1 MATIHVDGKE
11 YEVNGADNLL
21 EACLSLGLDIPY
33 FCWHPALGSVG
44 ACRQCAVKQYQ
55 NAEDTRGRLVMSCM
69 TPASDGTFISIDDE
83 EAKQF
88 RESVVEWLMTNHPH
102 DCPVCEEGGNC
113 HLQDMTVMTG
123 HSFRRYR
130 FTKRTHR
137 NQDLGPFISHEMNR
151 CIACYRCVRYY
162 KDYADGTDLGVYG
175 AHDNVYFGRPED
187 GTLESE
193 FSGNL
198 VEICPTGVF
207 TDKTHSERYNRKWDM
222 QFAPSI
228 CQQCSIGCNISP
240 GERYGEL
247 RRIENR
253 YNGTVNHYFLCD
265 RGRFGYGY
273 VNLKDRPRQPVQ
285 RRGDDFITLNAEQAM
300 QGAADILRQSKKVI
314 GIGSPRASV
323 ESNFALRE
331 LVGEENFYTGIAH
344 GEQER
349 LQLALK
355 VLREG
360 GIYTPALREIE
371 SYDAVLVL
379 GEDVTQTGARV
390 ALAVR
395 QAVKGKAREMAAAQK
410 VADWQIAAILNIGQ
424 RAKHPLFVTNVDDTR
439 LDDIA
444 AWTYRAPVED
454 QARLG
459 FAIAH
464 ALDNSAPAVDGI
476 EPELQSKIDVI
487 VQALAGAKK
496 PLIISG
502 TNAGRLGFAI
512 AHALDNSAPAVDGI
526 EPELQSKIDVIVQ
539 ALAGAK
545 KPLIISGT
553 NAGSLEVIQAAA
565 NVAKA
570 LKGRGADVGITMIAR
585 SVNSMGLGIMG
596 GGSLEEAL
604 TELETGRA
612 DAVVVLENDLHRH
625 ASATRVNAAL
635 AKAPLVMVVDHQ
647 RTAIMEN
654 AHLVLSAASFAE
666 SDGTV
671 INNEGR
677 AQRFFQVYD
686 PAYYDSKTVMLESWR
701 WLHSLHSTLLSREVD
716 WTQLDHVID
725 AVVAKIPE
733 LAGIKD
739 AAPDATFRI
748 RGQKL
753 AREPHR
759 YSGRTAMRANI
770 SVHEPRQP
778 QDIDTMFTFSME
790 GNNQPTAHRS
800 QVPFAWA
807 PGWNSPQ
814 AWNKFQDEVGGKLR
828 FGDPGVRLFE
838 TSENGLDYFTS
849 VPARFQPQDGK
860 WRIAP
865 YYHLFGSDELSQRAP
880 VFQCRMPQPYIK
892 LNPADAAKLG
902 VNAGTRVSFSYDGNT
917 VTLPVEIAE
926 GLTAGQVGLP
936 MGMSGIAPV
945 LAGAHLEDLK
955 EAQQ

>member
-1 MATIHVDGKE
+1 
-11 YEVNGADNLL
+11 
-21 EACLSLGLDIPY
+21 
-33 FCWHPALGSVG
+33 
-44 ACRQCAVKQYQ
+44 
-55 NAEDTRGRLVMSCM
+55 
-69 TPASDGTFISIDDE
+69 DGTFISIDDE

-502 TNAGRLGFAI
+502 TNAG
-512 AHALDNSAPAVDGI
+512 
-526 EPELQSKIDVIVQ
+526 
-539 ALAGAK
+539 
-545 KPLIISGT
+545 
-553 NAGSLEVIQAAA
+553 SLEVIQAAA

-625 ASATRVNAAL
+625 ASAIRVNAAL

-880 VFQCRMPQPYIK
+880 VFQSRMPQPYIK

>member
-1 MATIHVDGKE
+1 M
-11 YEVNGADNLL
+11 
-21 EACLSLGLDIPY
+21 
-33 FCWHPALGSVG
+33 
-44 ACRQCAVKQYQ
+44 
-55 NAEDTRGRLVMSCM
+55 
-69 TPASDGTFISIDDE
+69 
-83 EAKQF
+83 
-88 RESVVEWLMTNHPH
+88 
-102 DCPVCEEGGNC
+102 
-113 HLQDMTVMTG
+113 
-123 HSFRRYR
+123 
-130 FTKRTHR
+130 
-137 NQDLGPFISHEMNR
+137 
-151 CIACYRCVRYY
+151 RCVNWW
-162 KDYADGTDLGVYG
+162 A
-175 AHDNVYFGRPED
+175 
-187 GTLESE
+187 
-193 FSGNL
+193 
-198 VEICPTGVF
+198 
-207 TDKTHSERYNRKWDM
+207 
-222 QFAPSI
+222 
-228 CQQCSIGCNISP
+228 
-240 GERYGEL
+240 
-247 RRIENR
+247 
-253 YNGTVNHYFLCD
+253 
-265 RGRFGYGY
+265 
-273 VNLKDRPRQPVQ
+273 
-285 RRGDDFITLNAEQAM
+285 
-300 QGAADILRQSKKVI
+300 KK
-314 GIGSPRASV
+314 
-323 ESNFALRE
+323 
-331 LVGEENFYTGIAH
+331 NFYTGIAH

-502 TNAGRLGFAI
+502 TNAGSI
-512 AHALDNSAPAVDGI
+512 
-526 EPELQSKIDVIVQ
+526 
-539 ALAGAK
+539 
-545 KPLIISGT
+545 
-553 NAGSLEVIQAAA
+553 EVIQAAA

-880 VFQCRMPQPYIK
+880 VFQSRMPQPYIK

-902 VNAGTRVSFSYDGNT
+902 VNAGARVSFSYDGNT

>member
-1 MATIHVDGKE
+1 M
-11 YEVNGADNLL
+11 GAD
-21 EACLSLGLDIPY
+21 
-33 FCWHPALGSVG
+33 
-44 ACRQCAVKQYQ
+44 
-55 NAEDTRGRLVMSCM
+55 
-69 TPASDGTFISIDDE
+69 
-83 EAKQF
+83 
-88 RESVVEWLMTNHPH
+88 
-102 DCPVCEEGGNC
+102 
-113 HLQDMTVMTG
+113 
-123 HSFRRYR
+123 
-130 FTKRTHR
+130 
-137 NQDLGPFISHEMNR
+137 
-151 CIACYRCVRYY
+151 
-162 KDYADGTDLGVYG
+162 
-175 AHDNVYFGRPED
+175 
-187 GTLESE
+187 
-193 FSGNL
+193 
-198 VEICPTGVF
+198 
-207 TDKTHSERYNRKWDM
+207 
-222 QFAPSI
+222 
-228 CQQCSIGCNISP
+228 
-240 GERYGEL
+240 
-247 RRIENR
+247 
-253 YNGTVNHYFLCD
+253 
-265 RGRFGYGY
+265 
-273 VNLKDRPRQPVQ
+273 
-285 RRGDDFITLNAEQAM
+285 
-300 QGAADILRQSKKVI
+300 
-314 GIGSPRASV
+314 
-323 ESNFALRE
+323 
-331 LVGEENFYTGIAH
+331 NFYTGIAK
-344 GEQER
+344 GEQAR
-349 LQLALK
+349 LQMMLK

-360 GIYTPALREIE
+360 GIHTPSLRDIR

-379 GEDVTQTGARV
+379 GEDITQTGARV

-464 ALDNSAPAVDGI
+464 ALDDSAPAVDGLSQD
-476 EPELQSKIDVI
+476 LQGKV
-487 VQALAGAKK
+487 
-496 PLIISG
+496 
-502 TNAGRLGFAI
+502 
-512 AHALDNSAPAVDGI
+512 
-526 EPELQSKIDVIVQ
+526 DVIVQ

-553 NAGSLEVIQAAA
+553 NAGSMEIIQAAA

-570 LKGRGADVGITMIAR
+570 LKGRGADVGVTMVAR
-585 SVNSMGLGIMG
+585 AVNSVGLGMIG

-604 TELETGRA
+604 DELESGAA
-612 DAVVVLENDLHRH
+612 DAVIVLENDLHRH
-625 ASATRVNAAL
+625 ASAARVDAAL

-647 RTAIMEN
+647 RTAIMDK

-671 INNEGR
+671 VNNEGR

-686 PAYYDSKTVMLESWR
+686 PAYYDAKTVMLESWR
-701 WLHSLHSTLLSREVD
+701 WLHSLHSTVNNRQVD

-725 AVVAKIPE
+725 AAIAALPQ

-778 QDIDTMFTFSME
+778 QDKDTMFAFSME
-790 GNNQPTAHRS
+790 GNNQPSAPRS
-800 QVPFAWA
+800 QIPFAWA

-828 FGDPGVRLFE
+828 HGDPGVRLFE
-838 TSENGLDYFTS
+838 ASASGLEYFTA
-849 VPARFQPQDGK
+849 VPASFQAEEGK

-880 VFQCRMPQPYIK
+880 VFQSRMPEPYIK

-902 VNAGTRVSFSYDGNT
+902 VNPGAMLSFSVEGQ
-917 VTLPVEIAE
+917 TLRLPLVISE

-936 MGMSGIAPV
+936 MGMPGIAPV
-945 LAGAHLEDLK
+945 LTGSRIDSLQ
-955 EAQQ
+955 EAKA

>member
-11 YEVNGADNLL
+11 YDVDGADNLL
-21 EACLSLGLDIPY
+21 QACLSLGLDIPY

-44 ACRQCAVKQYQ
+44 ACRQCAVKQFQ

-69 TPASDGTFISIDDE
+69 TPASDGTFISIDDG
-83 EAKQF
+83 EAKEF

-198 VEICPTGVF
+198 VEVCPTGVF

-222 QFAPSI
+222 QYAPSI
-228 CQQCSIGCNISP
+228 CQQCSVGCNISP

-253 YNGTVNHYFLCD
+253 YNGSINHYFLCD

-273 VNLKDRPRQPVQ
+273 VNLKDRPRQPMQ
-285 RRGDDFITLNAEQAM
+285 RRGNDWIALNADQAM
-300 QGAADILRQSKKVI
+300 QGAADVLRQAKKVI

-323 ESNFALRE
+323 ESNFALRD
-331 LVGEENFYTGIAH
+331 LVGAENFSTGIPAA
-344 GEQER
+344 EQAR
-349 LQLALK
+349 LELMLK
-355 VLREG
+355 VLRDG
-360 GIYTPALREIE
+360 GVHTPALREIE

-379 GEDVTQTGARV
+379 GEDLTQVGARV
-390 ALAVR
+390 ALSVR
-395 QAVKGKAREMAAAQK
+395 QAVKGKSREMAAAQK

-424 RAKHPLFVTNVDDTR
+424 NAKHPLFVTNVDKTR

-444 AWTYRAPVED
+444 AWTYCAPVED

-459 FAIAH
+459 FAIAN
-464 ALDNSAPAVDGI
+464 ALDETAPAVSGI
-476 EPELQSKIDVI
+476 DRALAGKIDVI

-502 TNAGRLGFAI
+502 V
-512 AHALDNSAPAVDGI
+512 H
-526 EPELQSKIDVIVQ
+526 
-539 ALAGAK
+539 
-545 KPLIISGT
+545 
-553 NAGSLEVIQAAA
+553 AGSEAMIQAAA

-570 LKGRGADVGITMIAR
+570 LKGRGSDVGITLLAGAAN
-585 SVNSMGLGIMG
+585 SVGLGMIG
-596 GGSLEEAL
+596 GHPLETAL
-604 TELETGRA
+604 DELESGTA
-612 DAVVVLENDLHRH
+612 DAVIVLENDLYRH
-625 ASATRVNAAL
+625 APKAKVDAALSNAAN
-635 AKAPLVMVVDHQ
+635 VIVIDHQ
-647 RTAIMEN
+647 RTATTDKAGLI
-654 AHLVLSAASFAE
+654 LSTASFAE
-666 SDGTV
+666 SDGTLV
-671 INNEGR
+671 NQEGR

-686 PAYYDSKTVMLESWR
+686 PSYYDDRIEMLESWR
-701 WLHSLHSTLLSREVD
+701 WLHSLSSTITSRQPD

-725 AVVAKIPE
+725 ACIAALPQ

-739 AAPDATFRI
+739 AAPDASFRI

-753 AREPHR
+753 ARSPIR
-759 YSGRTAMRANI
+759 SSGRTAIRANI

-778 QDIDTMFTFSME
+778 QDKDTMFAFSME
-790 GNNQPTAHRS
+790 GNNQPSAARS
-800 QVPFAWA
+800 QIPFAWA

-828 FGDPGVRLFE
+828 NGDPGVRLFE
-838 TSENGLDYFTS
+838 AGDAQLGWFDV
-849 VPARFQPQDGK
+849 VPAAFAGESNS
-860 WRIAP
+860 WRVAP
-865 YYHLFGSDELSQRAP
+865 YFHLFGSEEMSQRSA
-880 VFQCRMPQPYIK
+880 VIQQRMPEPYVMV
-892 LNPADAAKLG
+892 NPADAAKLG
-902 VNAGTRVSFSYDGNT
+902 VNAGSSVEFSCAGET
-917 VTLPVEIAE
+917 LRLPVRFS
-926 GLTAGQVGLP
+926 GTLQAGQVGLP
-936 MGMSGIAPV
+936 LGMPGIPPF
-945 LAGAHLEDLK
+945 LLGANIDK
-955 EAQQ
+955 MQEAAQ

>member
-55 NAEDTRGRLVMSCM
+55 NAEDSRGRLVMSCM

-175 AHDNVYFGRPED
+175 AHDNVYFGRPGD

-273 VNLKDRPRQPVQ
+273 VNLKDRPRQSVQ

-331 LVGEENFYTGIAH
+331 LVGEENFYTGIVH

-454 QARLG
+454 QA
-459 FAIAH
+459 
-464 ALDNSAPAVDGI
+464 
-476 EPELQSKIDVI
+476 
-487 VQALAGAKK
+487 
-496 PLIISG
+496 
-502 TNAGRLGFAI
+502 RLGFAI

-880 VFQCRMPQPYIK
+880 VFQSRMPQPYIK

>member
-265 RGRFGYGY
+265 RGRFGY

-502 TNAGRLGFAI
+502 TNAGSI
-512 AHALDNSAPAVDGI
+512 
-526 EPELQSKIDVIVQ
+526 
-539 ALAGAK
+539 
-545 KPLIISGT
+545 
-553 NAGSLEVIQAAA
+553 EVIQAAA

-880 VFQCRMPQPYIK
+880 VFQSRMPQPYIK

-902 VNAGTRVSFSYDGNT
+902 VNAGARVSFSYDGNT

-945 LAGAHLEDLK
+945 LAGGHLEDLK